1 MLCAIKSGN
10 SVNAT
15 ATFTYILI
23 IALNVKGFNSSNER
37 YRVANYI
44 HMRAC
49 VPHKHTC

>member
-1 MLCAIKSGN
+1 MLCAIKSSN
-10 SVNAT
+10 SVNAR
-15 ATFTYILI
+15 ATFTCILK

-49 VPHKHTC
+49 VLHKHTC